1 MYENPLSSSQA
12 LTHWAESVTL
22 SAGTYVFRYPLHS
35 ATSHNPTRSTS
46 LGAGPRQGKRQ
57 GTSTSSMI
65 PENLLRQAASVRSV
79 LVLVSPSLSLVLFF
93 LLLHQAF
100 VPVPKTAVLPPR
112 PPLLSVARFFLFL
125 FPGFPLVSYQVILSS
140 NCLPVLRWRRRQ
152 ITLVLLLEKR
162 NNKKRAISHGIVVVF
177 SPAFVSFESH
187 ILQLL
192 QLWVWHHLPGAS
204 LQRITFPP
212 KLSYT

>member
-1 MYENPLSSSQA
+1 
-12 LTHWAESVTL
+12 
-22 SAGTYVFRYPLHS
+22 
-35 ATSHNPTRSTS
+35 
-46 LGAGPRQGKRQ
+46 
-57 GTSTSSMI
+57 MI

-79 LVLVSPSLSLVLFF
+79 LVLVSPSLSRS
-93 LLLHQAF
+93 LLSSSPPAF

-112 PPLLSVARFFLFL
+112 PPLLSLACFFLFL

-187 ILQLL
+187 ILQL